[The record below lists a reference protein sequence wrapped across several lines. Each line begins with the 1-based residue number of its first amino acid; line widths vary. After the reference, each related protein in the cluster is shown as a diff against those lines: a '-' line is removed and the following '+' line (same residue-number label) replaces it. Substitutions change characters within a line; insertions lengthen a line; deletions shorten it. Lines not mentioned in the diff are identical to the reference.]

1 MAFYLTNRAWD
12 NTRKRLEKMVKT
24 IKNIKTMEELRQLK
38 LDDNKRILILVEI
51 LQMKNEDEIDDFIE
65 KLILFIIKWRE
76 LYAEAE
82 SDPIT
87 RIEDYFFSTD
97 I

>member
-1 MAFYLTNRAWD
+1 MDFHLTNRAWD
-12 NTRKRLEKMVKT
+12 NARKRLEKMIKT

-38 LDDNKRILILVEI
+38 LDDNKRILIIVEI
-51 LQMKNEDEIDDFIE
+51 IQMRNEDEIDDFIE

-82 SDPIT
+82 SHPIT
-87 RIEDYFFSTD
+87 RI
-97 I
+97 